1 MILLMKAQNKA
12 VCWSAALA
20 GALRCALTL
29 AGIFLVHCSYA
40 QEIYMNPGATQNI
53 HVKGDIDT
61 VFISA
66 PEVVDYEVIG
76 DRGLIIYARDSGRA
90 ELVAF
95 DKDGEQIM
103 KATLVV
109 DALLSELQKH
119 ITEIAPDSQVT
130 IQKMGKSYVISG
142 TVATEEDRDKVYQI
156 VGEGVGAQQ
165 QVTKKRSPM
174 SAATAAAEKDKTAAT
189 GSMRWFIRG

>member
-1 MILLMKAQNKA
+1 MKAQNKA

-29 AGIFLVHCSYA
+29 AGIFLAHCSYA

-53 HVKGDIDT
+53 QVKGDIDT

-165 QVTKKRSPM
+165 QVTKKEIADVSGN
-174 SAATAAAEKDKTAAT
+174 SGGGGEGQN
-189 GSMRWFIRG
+189 GSNWLNEVVYKG